1 MKFLVRALSAS
12 RAVLLG
18 SGLLLAGTTTQAATL
33 TIVVSNVPSADGSIN
48 FAIYDSKDAWLEDD
62 TMVARQTLLVADYY
76 EDGTVTTVFE
86 LEPGDY
92 AVSVHHDENGNGKMD
107 TRIFP
112 PIPKEPVG
120 ASNDAPPRFGP
131 PKYKDAVFTLGE
143 DGVEMP
149 IKLLD

>member
-1 MKFLVRALSAS
+1 MKSWVPALLAS
-12 RAVLLG
+12 LLG
-18 SGLLLAGTTTQAATL
+18 ANASAATL
-33 TIVVSNVPSADGSIN
+33 TVVVSNVASDGGEMR
-48 FAIYDSKDAWLEDD
+48 FAVYDSKKAWLEDD
-62 TMVARQTLLVADYY
+62 TMVAKQALVVADHLQ
-76 EDGTVTTVFE
+76 DGTVTAVFE

-92 AVSVHHDENGNGKMD
+92 AVSVHNDENDNGKMD

-120 ASNDAPPRFGP
+120 ASNDAPASFGP

-149 IKLLD
+149 IKLVD